1 MFDVF
6 DFDLD
11 DVHGVFGNGGGV
23 ALLGAEDVDFDLEGD
38 FLDFADDGFVVD
50 FVGDEDFGF
59 LGLFLVE
66 GGEDGVDL
74 GH

>member
-23 ALLGAEDVDFDLEGD
+23 ALLGAKDVDFDLEGD

-50 FVGDEDFGF
+50 FV
-59 LGLFLVE
+59 
-66 GGEDGVDL
+66 
-74 GH
+74 